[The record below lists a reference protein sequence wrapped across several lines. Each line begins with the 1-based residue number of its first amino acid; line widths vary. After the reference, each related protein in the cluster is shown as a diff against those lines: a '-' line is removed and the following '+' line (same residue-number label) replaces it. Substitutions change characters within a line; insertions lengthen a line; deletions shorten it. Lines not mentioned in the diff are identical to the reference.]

1 MSSTNDRSKNTP
13 DDDKRSTF
21 SNWIES
27 IVHVDPVQI
36 VSDVWDA
43 FDMWR
48 ATRRWSAIQMMIP
61 GMILFFSCF
70 VTICFGMLSGNSK
83 KLEKYIKKADTIA
96 PIQDGLTEAER
107 KAALKKA
114 TAMSD
119 DLAQTGSAAEEIDE
133 ESPQAKAAKKT
144 ADEEEAKNIAYADL
158 LFRRVLQ
165 LEPNNKNAKFFVAY
179 NLGLRGNTDQARGMM
194 QGLAPADSKGYP
206 RAHGWLAMDL
216 LGQLFRRVNIDRSE
230 MSHHLAIAADY
241 PGTSPLVLSAY
252 AQILE
257 SEGKYVEGINMMLRA
272 AQRDNAF
279 YLPLSTMQARHK
291 QPIASKESA
300 DSAIKHYRQSFGTKD
315 EPDQARIS
323 AAEAY
328 IQSKDFDSAIN
339 VLQEGLR
346 LREDRPLL
354 RRALSNVFRFMYKS
368 QLTKT
373 DEGQIKANLGLLNA
387 AMLTDPTNP
396 AVGEDIAMLQTLGVT
411 ADEQMIQ
418 SLKKQ
423 LATGGATAVTHLLLG
438 NSYMNKEDMEMAVRH
453 WNLALGQ
460 DSNLVLALN
469 NLAVV
474 YSMMKPPK
482 IDEALKL
489 IDKAIDLSR
498 GDAEFLDSKGEILM
512 RDKRFEE
519 AISFYEKALQAD
531 PTRISTREKLVTCYE
546 KLGMMDLA
554 DNHNNMIAKIR
565 EHFKANG
572 LNEKGRGQ
580 IKRLPDASEDQEKN
594 ANLSGSFTPDDLNKL
609 PSQKKASADEAAPE
623 KDKN

>member
-13 DDDKRSTF
+13 DEEKRSAF
-21 SNWIES
+21 FNWIES
-27 IVHVDPVQI
+27 LVHVDPVQI

-48 ATRRWSAIQMMIP
+48 ATRRWSPIQMMIP

-70 VTICFGMLSGNSK
+70 VTICFGMLSSNSN
-83 KLEKYIKKADTIA
+83 KLEKYVKKADSIA

-107 KAALKKA
+107 KAATKKA
-114 TAMSD
+114 MEASN
-119 DLAQTGSAAEEIDE
+119 DLTQSNADVDEE
-133 ESPQAKAAKKT
+133 ESPQAKAAKK
-144 ADEEEAKNIAYADL
+144 AAEEEEAKNVAYADL

-194 QGLAPADSKGYP
+194 QGLAPSDSKGYP
-206 RAHGWLAMDL
+206 RAHGWLAMDML
-216 LGQLFRRVNIDRSE
+216 AQLFRNIKIDRKE
-230 MSHHLAIAADY
+230 LSHHLAIAADF

-257 SEGKYVEGINMMLRA
+257 SEGRFMEGINMMQRA
-272 AQRDNAF
+272 AQRDNTF

-300 DSAIKHYRQSFGTKD
+300 DSAIKHYKQSFGTKD

-328 IQSKDFDSAIN
+328 LQTKNFDDAIN
-339 VLQEGLR
+339 ILQEGLK

-354 RRALSNVFRFMYKS
+354 RRALSNVFRYMYKS
-368 QLTKT
+368 ELTKT
-373 DEGQIKANLGLLNA
+373 EEGQIKANLGLLNA
-387 AMLTDPTNP
+387 AMLADPTNP
-396 AVGEDIAMLQTLGVT
+396 AVGEDIALLQTLGVT
-411 ADEQMIQ
+411 ADESMIQ
-418 SLKKQ
+418 RLKKQ
-423 LATGGATAVTHLLLG
+423 LASGGATAITHLLLG
-438 NSYMNKEDMEMAVRH
+438 NSYMNKEDTDMAIRH

-460 DSNLVLALN
+460 DANLVLALN

-474 YSMMKPPK
+474 YSMIKPPK
-482 IDEALKL
+482 LDESLQM
-489 IDKAIDLSR
+489 IDKAIELSH

-512 RDKRFEE
+512 NSSRHEE
-519 AISFYEKALQAD
+519 AISFFEKALQAD
-531 PTRISTREKLVTCYE
+531 PTRIATREKLVTCYE

-580 IKRLPDASEDQEKN
+580 IKNIPK
-594 ANLSGSFTPDDLNKL
+594 ANENTDETRAINPKDLENL
-609 PSQKKASADEAAPE
+609 PSLKKPGANEVVPPAVVPE
-623 KDKN
+623 NGKK